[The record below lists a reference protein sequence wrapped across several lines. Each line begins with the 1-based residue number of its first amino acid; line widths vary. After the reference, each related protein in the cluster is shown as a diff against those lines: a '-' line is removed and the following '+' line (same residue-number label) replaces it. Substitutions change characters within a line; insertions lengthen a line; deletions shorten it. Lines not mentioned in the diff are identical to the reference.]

1 MCSIVSVTVEVPTPP
16 KLTCWQVLQLKNLH
30 LLPSVLPPVHKS
42 GCICVMRFMIAHVC
56 FASFAVSVSSPVH
69 ESVCIFVL
77 NICLSTSSVG
87 CLAVRHHI
95 MFVFIFFGSLVC
107 VRNGDILFQM
117 LSRIIFFS
125 LFEQSSKCGICNK
138 IVDSVQTQESS
149 SSYSKHCNSFGKFC
163 LS

>member
-1 MCSIVSVTVEVPTPP
+1 MLNCVSVTVEVPTPP

-30 LLPSVLPPVHKS
+30 LLPSMLPPVHKS

-77 NICLSTSSVG
+77 NICLSTPSVG

-95 MFVFIFFGSLVC
+95 MFVFIIFFGSLVC
-107 VRNGDILFQM
+107 VRNGDILFHM

-125 LFEQSSKCGICNK
+125 LFEQSAKCGICNK
-138 IVDSVQTQESS
+138 IVDSVQTQESF
-149 SSYSKHCNSFGKFC
+149 SYSKHCNLFVKFC

>member
-1 MCSIVSVTVEVPTPP
+1 MTNFVRNKEEKVCSIVSVTVEVPTPP

-30 LLPSVLPPVHKS
+30 LPPSVLPPVHKS

-56 FASFAVSVSSPVH
+56 FASFAV
-69 ESVCIFVL
+69 
-77 NICLSTSSVG
+77 STSSVG

-107 VRNGDILFQM
+107 VRNGDILFHM

-125 LFEQSSKCGICNK
+125 LFEQSAKCGICNK

-149 SSYSKHCNSFGKFC
+149 SYSKHCNSFVKFC